1 MLSYI
6 DPGTGS
12 MLFSVLI
19 GIIGALLYSIRKM
32 VIWIQFILSGGR
44 EAKMNKNKLP
54 YVIYSDSKRYWNTFE
69 PICNEFENREI
80 PLTYMTSSS
89 DDDALKKNYKYI
101 KCEYIGEG
109 NKAFAKLN
117 LLNATILLSTT
128 PGLDVYQ
135 WKRSKNVDWYI
146 HIPHAPS
153 DLTLYRMFGI
163 DYYDAILT
171 SGQYQIDQIRN
182 LEEKR
187 GLPEKEM
194 KIVGIPYLDS
204 MKNRLNTIDEVI
216 NKETTVLLAPS
227 WGPSGILSKYG
238 ERFIDALID
247 TGYHIIVR
255 PHPQSFTSEKKL
267 INKLMDKYTKIEWNR
282 DNDNFEVLRKSD
294 ILISDFSGIIFD
306 YVLVFDK
313 PVIYADTNFDDSI
326 YDSCWLDDKPWTFK
340 TLPRIGQMLKEEDIY
355 NIKSIIDEC
364 IDSKKYQMARNQAR
378 EETWQYQQ
386 DGAVNI
392 VDYIVDIKGKMDK

>member
-1 MLSYI
+1 
-6 DPGTGS
+6 
-12 MLFSVLI
+12 
-19 GIIGALLYSIRKM
+19 
-32 VIWIQFILSGGR
+32 
-44 EAKMNKNKLP
+44 
-54 YVIYSDSKRYWNTFE
+54 
-69 PICNEFENREI
+69 
-80 PLTYMTSSS
+80 
-89 DDDALKKNYKYI
+89 
-101 KCEYIGEG
+101 
-109 NKAFAKLN
+109 
-117 LLNATILLSTT
+117 
-128 PGLDVYQ
+128 
-135 WKRSKNVDWYI
+135 
-146 HIPHAPS
+146 
-153 DLTLYRMFGI
+153 
-163 DYYDAILT
+163 
-171 SGQYQIDQIRN
+171 
-182 LEEKR
+182 
-187 GLPEKEM
+187 M

-378 EETWQYQQ
+378 EEAWQYQQ

>member
-1 MLSYI
+1 M
-6 DPGTGS
+6 
-12 MLFSVLI
+12 
-19 GIIGALLYSIRKM
+19 
-32 VIWIQFILSGGR
+32 
-44 EAKMNKNKLP
+44 
-54 YVIYSDSKRYWNTFE
+54 
-69 PICNEFENREI
+69 
-80 PLTYMTSSS
+80 
-89 DDDALKKNYKYI
+89 
-101 KCEYIGEG
+101 
-109 NKAFAKLN
+109 N

-163 DYYDAILT
+163 DYYDAILI

-378 EETWQYQQ
+378 EEAWQYQQ